1 VHRQACRCGIVALL
15 ILLGS
20 TSLAVPARADTGPP
34 GRRSALTT
42 VSAKTLERLHEQPA
56 KNVRV
61 SQSGASSEPAFFK
74 TRKGAIAV
82 GLMAAG
88 AAFTVW
94 SLNHD
99 RKPVK
104 SPIR

>member
-1 VHRQACRCGIVALL
+1 MHTNACRCGVVALL
-15 ILLGS
+15 VILGS
-20 TSLAVPARADTGPP
+20 TGLAVPARADTSPP
-34 GRRSALTT
+34 GERRIVTT
-42 VSAKTLERLHEQPA
+42 VSTKTLQMLREQAPKRA
-56 KNVRV
+56 ART
-61 SQSGASSEPAFFK
+61 QQASEPGFFK

-94 SLNHD
+94 SVNHD

>member
-1 VHRQACRCGIVALL
+1 VALQIVL
-15 ILLGS
+15 AS
-20 TSLAVPARADTGPP
+20 ASLAVPARADSGPP
-34 GRRSALTT
+34 GQRSALTT
-42 VSAKTLERLHEQPA
+42 VSEKALKAATARAATAARAQQP
-56 KNVRV
+56 V
-61 SQSGASSEPAFFK
+61 STSEPGFFK
-74 TRKGAIAV
+74 TKKGAIAV

-94 SLNHD
+94 SVNHD

>member
-1 VHRQACRCGIVALL
+1 MHKQACRCGIVAFLVM
-15 ILLGS
+15 LGS
-20 TSLAVPARADTGPP
+20 TWLAVPARADTGPP

-42 VSAKTLERLHEQPA
+42 VSAKTLEKLREQPA
-56 KNVRV
+56 KTSRV
-61 SQSGASSEPAFFK
+61 SQSGSASEPAFFK

-94 SLNHD
+94 SVNHD

>member
-1 VHRQACRCGIVALL
+1 M
-15 ILLGS
+15 LGS

-42 VSAKTLERLHEQPA
+42 VSAKTLEKLRQQPA
-56 KNVRV
+56 KNVKA
-61 SQSGASSEPAFFK
+61 SQSGTTSEAAFFK

-94 SLNHD
+94 SVNHD